1 MEFSSEILHSELK
14 RIFGFDRFKGTQEEV
29 ISSLLAGR
37 DTFVIMPTGGGK
49 SLCYQLP
56 ALLLPGTAVI
66 VSPLI
71 SLMKNQVDAVRNF
84 GSEFG
89 VAHYL
94 NSSLNKI
101 EMAKVKEEILEGK
114 TKLLYVAPESLTKKD
129 NVVFFRKVKVSFYAI
144 DEAHCISEWGH
155 DFRQE
160 YRRLRP
166 LINEIGHTVPVMA
179 LTATATPKVQK
190 DIQKNLNMQNA
201 QVFISSFNRPN
212 LYYEVRPKTK
222 NIDKDVVRYIREN
235 SGKSGIVYCLSRKR
249 VEEFAQV
256 LQTNGIRALPYHA
269 GLEQQ
274 VRAENQDRFL
284 NEDVN
289 VIVATIAFGMGI
301 DKPDVRFVIHYNMPK
316 SLEGYYQETGRAG
329 RDGGEGHCIAFFN
342 HEDIMKLE
350 NFIRKEK
357 GIADQE
363 IAIQLIAETVSYA
376 ETGMCRRK
384 NILHYFGE
392 VFEIKHCGYCDNCL
406 HPKEKIDVTEDV
418 LTILETME
426 EMTQGY
432 KTKHICHVIIGQTT
446 AQIKNHKHHDL
457 SAFGQGQEK
466 DISHWNSVVRQCL
479 MEHLIEKDMENYG
492 TVKMTGKGRNYLGNP
507 YPITIAKDRNFE
519 DEEPITLIGK
529 EGDEQLLL
537 LLKEELR
544 VLAKKQNVSSWAILT
559 EPSLIDMTVQYPI
572 TMEEMSQISGM
583 GAVKA
588 AKYGQS
594 FINIIKRYVEENEI
608 ERPQDLVVKTI
619 VNKSGLKV
627 YIIQNIDRK
636 LPLEDIAKAKGLT
649 MDDLIT
655 EMERIVASGTKIN
668 INYYI
673 KECLDRYHVE
683 DIYDYF
689 SEAESDCAEECL
701 KELDE
706 NEYTL
711 EEVRLVRLK
720 YLTEV
725 GF

>member
-1 MEFSSEILHSELK
+1 
-14 RIFGFDRFKGTQEEV
+14 
-29 ISSLLAGR
+29 
-37 DTFVIMPTGGGK
+37 
-49 SLCYQLP
+49 
-56 ALLLPGTAVI
+56 
-66 VSPLI
+66 
-71 SLMKNQVDAVRNF
+71 
-84 GSEFG
+84 
-89 VAHYL
+89 
-94 NSSLNKI
+94 
-101 EMAKVKEEILEGK
+101 
-114 TKLLYVAPESLTKKD
+114 LTKKE
-129 NVVFFRKVKVSFYAI
+129 NVQFFRQVRISFYAI

-166 LINEIGHTVPVMA
+166 LINEIGHFVPVMA

-190 DIQKNLNMQNA
+190 DIQKNLSMQNA

-222 NIDKDVVRYIREN
+222 NVDRDIVRYIREN
-235 SGKSGIVYCLSRKR
+235 EGKSGIIYCLSRKR
-249 VEEFAQV
+249 VEEFALV
-256 LQTNGIRALPYHA
+256 LQTNGIKALPYHA

-274 VRAENQDRFL
+274 IRAENQDRFL

-329 RDGGEGHCIAFFN
+329 RDGGEGHCIAFYN

-357 GIADQE
+357 TIADQE

-376 ETGMCRRK
+376 ETGMCRRT

-392 VFEIKHCGYCDNCL
+392 KFEGVHCRMCDNCL
-406 HPKEKIDVTEDV
+406 YPKEKIEVTDDV
-418 LTILETME
+418 LTVLETMD

-432 KTKHICHVIIGQTT
+432 KIKHICHVIIGQTT
-446 AQIKNHKHHDL
+446 AQIKSHKHYDL
-457 SAFGQGQEK
+457 SMFGQGQQKEV
-466 DISHWNSVVRQCL
+466 SHWNAVLRQCL
-479 MEHLIEKDMENYG
+479 MEYLIEKDMENYG
-492 TVKMTGKGRNYLGNP
+492 TVKLTEKGRNYIENP
-507 YPITIAKDRNFE
+507 YPILIAKDRDFDE
-519 DEEPITLIGK
+519 EEPIALIGK
-529 EGDEQLLL
+529 EGDEQLLK
-537 LLKEELR
+537 LLKEELKA
-544 VLAKKQNVSSWAILT
+544 LAKKQNVSSWAILT
-559 EPSLIDMTVQYPI
+559 EPSLIDMTIQYP
-572 TMEEMSQISGM
+572 TTLEEMSQISGM
-583 GAVKA
+583 SAIKA
-588 AKYGQS
+588 AKFGQP
-594 FINIIKRYVEENEI
+594 FINVIKHYVEENEI

-673 KECLDRYHVE
+673 KEYIDRYHVE

-689 SEAESDCAEECL
+689 SEAETDCPKKAL

-706 NEYTL
+706 NEFTL

-720 YLTEV
+720 YLTDV